1 MRKKNFLN
9 SILQNALDSRLAYAR
24 ILKTSDE
31 KKAAILTAEKRILAA
46 EADKSAKEKTKA
58 ALQQDYARTAAM
70 IEEAGKSG
78 LLSSKDKLTDKK
90 MHAMEALSAVMNMNE
105 GKRRQDE
112 SEKELAG
119 IVTALTNV
127 RKAMAGKESACGN
140 AEREFSRIREVYL
153 KLKESTYDWAKE
165 TRSKLKAGDI
175 CPVCGHTVDTVFSDD
190 RFESLLKP
198 VEEKYLEAENVKK
211 EAESAL
217 NQAVAEEKPAK
228 KAAPAK
234 KPAKKAEKAETEVY
248 FEFAGRQVK
257 AADVTKAV
265 EAACKANGV
274 KSADVK
280 GVKVYVKAE
289 DNAAYYVLANGESG
303 KIDL

>member
-1 MRKKNFLN
+1 MAVKKNDVK
-9 SILQNALDSRLAYAR
+9 SAAEKSVKKETAAPV
-24 ILKTSDE
+24 KAVKEEKAAVKAPEKKAEEKPVEKKEE
-31 KKAAILTAEKRILAA
+31 KKAAKPAEK
-46 EADKSAKEKTKA
+46 KEEKKA
-58 ALQQDYARTAAM
+58 A
-70 IEEAGKSG
+70 
-78 LLSSKDKLTDKK
+78 
-90 MHAMEALSAVMNMNE
+90 
-105 GKRRQDE
+105 
-112 SEKELAG
+112 
-119 IVTALTNV
+119 
-127 RKAMAGKESACGN
+127 
-140 AEREFSRIREVYL
+140 
-153 KLKESTYDWAKE
+153 AK
-165 TRSKLKAGDI
+165 T
-175 CPVCGHTVDTVFSDD
+175 
-190 RFESLLKP
+190 
-198 VEEKYLEAENVKK
+198 
-211 EAESAL
+211 
-217 NQAVAEEKPAK
+217 VAEEKPAK

>member
-1 MRKKNFLN
+1 MQIAQNHNFAFQNMTANCRLCIKNIDFVVQNTNIATVKLFTLLSNIFLTYNILKGFLIMAVKKNDVKPAEK
-9 SILQNALDSRLAYAR
+9 SVKKEAAAPV
-24 ILKTSDE
+24 KAVKEEKAAVKATEKKAEEKPVEKKEE
-31 KKAAILTAEKRILAA
+31 KKAAKPAA
-46 EADKSAKEKTKA
+46 KKEDKKAAKPAAKKEDKKASAK
-58 ALQQDYARTAAM
+58 
-70 IEEAGKSG
+70 
-78 LLSSKDKLTDKK
+78 
-90 MHAMEALSAVMNMNE
+90 
-105 GKRRQDE
+105 
-112 SEKELAG
+112 
-119 IVTALTNV
+119 
-127 RKAMAGKESACGN
+127 
-140 AEREFSRIREVYL
+140 
-153 KLKESTYDWAKE
+153 
-165 TRSKLKAGDI
+165 
-175 CPVCGHTVDTVFSDD
+175 
-190 RFESLLKP
+190 
-198 VEEKYLEAENVKK
+198 
-211 EAESAL
+211 
-217 NQAVAEEKPAK
+217 AVAEEKPAK

>member
-1 MRKKNFLN
+1 MAVKKNDVK
-9 SILQNALDSRLAYAR
+9 SAAEKSVKKETAAPV
-24 ILKTSDE
+24 KAVKEEKAAVKAPEKKAEEKPVEKKEE
-31 KKAAILTAEKRILAA
+31 KKAAKPAEK
-46 EADKSAKEKTKA
+46 KA
-58 ALQQDYARTAAM
+58 A
-70 IEEAGKSG
+70 
-78 LLSSKDKLTDKK
+78 
-90 MHAMEALSAVMNMNE
+90 
-105 GKRRQDE
+105 
-112 SEKELAG
+112 
-119 IVTALTNV
+119 
-127 RKAMAGKESACGN
+127 
-140 AEREFSRIREVYL
+140 
-153 KLKESTYDWAKE
+153 AK
-165 TRSKLKAGDI
+165 T
-175 CPVCGHTVDTVFSDD
+175 
-190 RFESLLKP
+190 
-198 VEEKYLEAENVKK
+198 
-211 EAESAL
+211 
-217 NQAVAEEKPAK
+217 VAEEKPAK